1 MQSPDLPQETDTA
14 SSESD
19 EVKDSHG
26 PYIVK
31 YQQTSLKNP
40 FQDQP
45 KSGSSWGQDELEWL
59 QAESYCGLS
68 PANLLDPSADTSGE
82 VELSLLSQWMNVE
95 WADVKNGDFDLDLG
109 AFYANL
115 RGLGQRPVDIYTLS
129 SSSPYV
135 TQTPRR
141 TPTHVIDNE
150 TDPSVASITPGRQSQ
165 LRNEPTPAPQIR
177 SSPPLRK
184 LEQSSPILPPL
195 LTTRAVS
202 NTRIFPADSS
212 AYDSDSTYIPSTPIF
227 PLSDPASSCYDKP
240 EPDVVATARGFI
252 QLLKRSHDRLTQPRI
267 SEHRPC
273 TSTSLYHPSA

>member
-1 MQSPDLPQETDTA
+1 MQSPDLLQETDTA

-19 EVKDSHG
+19 EVKNSHR
-26 PYIVK
+26 PYIVR
-31 YQQTSLKNP
+31 YQRTSLKNP

-45 KSGSSWGQDELEWL
+45 KSGSSWGQYELELL
-59 QAESYCGLS
+59 QVESYCELS

-82 VELSLLSQWMNVE
+82 VESLSLLSQWMNVE
-95 WADVKNGDFDLDLG
+95 WADVKNGDFDLDLD

-141 TPTHVIDNE
+141 TLTQVMDNE
-150 TDPSVASITPGRQSQ
+150 TDPSATSITPGRQSQ
-165 LRNEPTPAPQIR
+165 LRNESTPAPQIP
-177 SSPPLRK
+177 SSPPIRK

-195 LTTRAVS
+195 LTPRAV
-202 NTRIFPADSS
+202 NDTRIFPTDSS

-227 PLSDPASSCYDKP
+227 PTNDPASSFYDKP
-240 EPDVVATARGFI
+240 EPDVVATARGFL
-252 QLLKRSHDRLTQPRI
+252 QLLKRSHDRLAQPRI
-267 SEHRPC
+267 
-273 TSTSLYHPSA
+273 YVQ